1 MTWYRW
7 VVDYGKER
15 QERFLM
21 SLGLDDISWGR
32 LASLLF
38 VSALLVTLIYAF
50 LLLRPKKSVD
60 PALALY
66 LRFCRQLARTGLDVR
81 APHEGALD
89 FARRCARQRPDL
101 KDRVDGITERY
112 VRCRYNNLDSV
123 NELRALKR
131 EVSAFRA

>member
-15 QERFLM
+15 QERFLT
-21 SLGLDDISWGR
+21 SLGLDDISWSR
-32 LASLLF
+32 LTSLLF
-38 VSALLVTLIYAF
+38 VGVLLVMLVYAF
-50 LLLRPKKSVD
+50 LLWRPKKSVD

-66 LRFCRQLARTGLDVR
+66 LRFCHQLARAGLAAR

-112 VRCRYNNLDSV
+112 VHCRYSNLDSV

>member
-1 MTWYRW
+1 
-7 VVDYGKER
+7 
-15 QERFLM
+15 M

-38 VSALLVTLIYAF
+38 VSALLVTLVYAF
-50 LLLRPKKSVD
+50 LLLRLKKSVD

-66 LRFCRQLARTGLDVR
+66 LRFCRQLARTGLAAR

-112 VRCRYNNLDSV
+112 VRCRYSNLDNV